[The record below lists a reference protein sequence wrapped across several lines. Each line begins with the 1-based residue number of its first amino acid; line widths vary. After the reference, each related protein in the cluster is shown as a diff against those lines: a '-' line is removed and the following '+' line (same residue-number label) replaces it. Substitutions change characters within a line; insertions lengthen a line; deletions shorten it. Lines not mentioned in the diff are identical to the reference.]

1 MQRFYCCS
9 VRFRHFAGG
18 GRLCL
23 LKVFWQ
29 LSGEDII
36 RGFEKFMTG
45 MGKNLP
51 NILTV
56 SRIFA
61 VLIFVA
67 IASVAHIGVISNE
80 NWIFWSRISA
90 VVLAMLA
97 GLTDLLDGYLA
108 RKYHCVSDFGALMDP
123 LADKI
128 FVTGTML
135 MAVEYQIIP
144 AWIAIAVL
152 FREFMV
158 TGLRTLAAKKQ
169 VVISADRWGKLK
181 TALQMTMLGM
191 AGIAW
196 SIDGGADYLRTESWL
211 GVRIW
216 YVWLAFMIGIVLIT
230 LFSGL
235 GYFIR
240 YRKLFLSDGE

>member
-1 MQRFYCCS
+1 MSNLR
-9 VRFRHFAGG
+9 
-18 GRLCL
+18 
-23 LKVFWQ
+23 
-29 LSGEDII
+29 
-36 RGFEKFMTG
+36 
-45 MGKNLP
+45 NLP

-67 IASVAHIGVISNE
+67 MASVAHLDAMGDKSYVCTM
-80 NWIFWSRISA
+80 RIIA
-90 VVLAMLA
+90 VVLALLA

-108 RKYHCVSDFGALMDP
+108 RKYHWISDFGALMDP

-135 MAVEYQIIP
+135 IAVEYRLIP

-181 TALQMTMLGM
+181 TAMQMSMLGI

-196 SIDGGADYLRTESWL
+196 VIEGNNSEPYFYNTCIWGI
-211 GVRIW
+211 RIW
-216 YVWLAFMIGIVLIT
+216 YVWIGYLTVIVLVT
-230 LFSGL
+230 LLSGL

-240 YRKLFLSDGE
+240 YRKLFTEQL

>member
-1 MQRFYCCS
+1 
-9 VRFRHFAGG
+9 
-18 GRLCL
+18 
-23 LKVFWQ
+23 
-29 LSGEDII
+29 
-36 RGFEKFMTG
+36 MTF
-45 MGKNLP
+45 KKQNLP

-61 VLIFVA
+61 VLIFVV
-67 IASVAHIGVISNE
+67 IASVAHIDVISDKS
-80 NWIFWSRISA
+80 WIFALRVSA
-90 VVLAMLA
+90 VILALLA

-108 RKYHCVSDFGALMDP
+108 RRYHWVSDFGALMDP

-135 MAVEYQIIP
+135 MAVEYGIIP

-181 TALQMTMLGM
+181 TALQMTMLGL
-191 AGIAW
+191 AGITWA
-196 SIDGGADYLRTESWL
+196 IDGGAKYLRYESWL
-211 GVRIW
+211 GIRLW

-235 GYFIR
+235 GYFIK
-240 YRKLFLSDGE
+240 YRKLFLNAD

>member
-1 MQRFYCCS
+1 M
-9 VRFRHFAGG
+9 A
-18 GRLCL
+18 
-23 LKVFWQ
+23 
-29 LSGEDII
+29 
-36 RGFEKFMTG
+36 
-45 MGKNLP
+45 NLRNIP

-67 IASVAHIGVISNE
+67 MASVAHLEAMGDKSYVCTM
-80 NWIFWSRISA
+80 RIVA
-90 VVLAMLA
+90 VVLALLA

-108 RKYHCVSDFGALMDP
+108 RRFHWISDFGALMDP

-135 MAVEYQIIP
+135 IAVEYRLIP

-169 VVISADRWGKLK
+169 IVISADRWGKLK
-181 TALQMTMLGM
+181 TAMQMTMLGL

-196 SIDGGADYLRTESWL
+196 VIEGNNSEPYFYNTCIWGI
-211 GVRIW
+211 RIW
-216 YVWLAFMIGIVLIT
+216 YVWMAYLTVIVLVT
-230 LFSGL
+230 LLSGL

-240 YRKLFLSDGE
+240 YRKLFTEQL

>member
-1 MQRFYCCS
+1 MS
-9 VRFRHFAGG
+9 KFR
-18 GRLCL
+18 
-23 LKVFWQ
+23 
-29 LSGEDII
+29 
-36 RGFEKFMTG
+36 
-45 MGKNLP
+45 NLP

-67 IASVAHIGVISNE
+67 MASVAHLDAMGDKSYVCTM
-80 NWIFWSRISA
+80 RIIA
-90 VVLAMLA
+90 VVLALLA

-108 RKYHCVSDFGALMDP
+108 RKYHWISDFGALMDP

-135 MAVEYQIIP
+135 IAVEYRLIP

-181 TALQMTMLGM
+181 TAMQMSMLGL

-196 SIDGGADYLRTESWL
+196 IIEGNNTVPYFYNTCIWGI
-211 GVRIW
+211 RIW
-216 YVWLAFMIGIVLIT
+216 YVWMGYLTIIVLVT
-230 LFSGL
+230 LLSGL

-240 YRKLFLSDGE
+240 YRKLFTEQLSE

>member
-1 MQRFYCCS
+1 M
-9 VRFRHFAGG
+9 
-18 GRLCL
+18 
-23 LKVFWQ
+23 
-29 LSGEDII
+29 LSGKDIQ
-36 RGFEKFMTG
+36 
-45 MGKNLP
+45 

-67 IASVAHIGVISNE
+67 IASVAHIDVIE
-80 NWIFWSRISA
+80 DPQTIMVLRFGA
-90 VVLAMLA
+90 VILAMLA

-108 RKYHCVSDFGALMDP
+108 RRYQCVSDFGALMDP

-135 MAVEYQIIP
+135 MAVEYRIIP

-158 TGLRTLAAKKQ
+158 TGLRTIAAKKQ
-169 VVISADRWGKLK
+169 IVISADRWGKLK
-181 TALQMTMLGM
+181 TALQMTMLGI

-196 SIDGGADYLRTESWL
+196 AIDGGAVYLHTASVL
-211 GVRIW
+211 GIRLW
-216 YVWLAFMIGIVLIT
+216 YVWMAFMTGIVLVT

-240 YRKLFLSDGE
+240 FRKLFLSE

>member
-1 MQRFYCCS
+1 MSNLR
-9 VRFRHFAGG
+9 
-18 GRLCL
+18 
-23 LKVFWQ
+23 
-29 LSGEDII
+29 
-36 RGFEKFMTG
+36 
-45 MGKNLP
+45 NLP

-67 IASVAHIGVISNE
+67 MASVAHLEAMGDKSYVCTM
-80 NWIFWSRISA
+80 RIIA
-90 VVLAMLA
+90 VVLALLA

-108 RKYHCVSDFGALMDP
+108 RKYHWISDFGALMDP

-135 MAVEYQIIP
+135 IAVEYRLIP

-181 TALQMTMLGM
+181 TAMQMSMLGI

-196 SIDGGADYLRTESWL
+196 VIEGNNSEPYFYNTCIWGI
-211 GVRIW
+211 RIW
-216 YVWLAFMIGIVLIT
+216 YVWIGYLTVIVLVT
-230 LFSGL
+230 LLSGL

-240 YRKLFLSDGE
+240 YRKLFIEQL

>member
-1 MQRFYCCS
+1 ML
-9 VRFRHFAGG
+9 A
-18 GRLCL
+18 
-23 LKVFWQ
+23 
-29 LSGEDII
+29 
-36 RGFEKFMTG
+36 
-45 MGKNLP
+45 GKNLP
-51 NILTV
+51 NVLTM

-61 VLIFVA
+61 VLVFVV
-67 IASVAHIGVISNE
+67 IASVAHTDAIADPRTVLILRF
-80 NWIFWSRISA
+80 IA
-90 VVLAMLA
+90 VVLALLA

-108 RKYHCVSDFGALMDP
+108 RRYHWISDFGALMDP

-135 MAVEYQIIP
+135 MAVEYRIIP

-169 VVISADRWGKLK
+169 IVISADRWGKLK
-181 TALQMTMLGM
+181 TALQMTMLGI

-196 SIDGGADYLRTESWL
+196 ALDGGTEYLRTAKWF

-216 YVWLAFMIGIVLIT
+216 YVWLAFMIGIVLVT
-230 LFSGL
+230 LLSGL
-235 GYFIR
+235 GYFLR
-240 YRKLFLSDGE
+240 FRKLLFPRKEV

>member
-1 MQRFYCCS
+1 M
-9 VRFRHFAGG
+9 
-18 GRLCL
+18 
-23 LKVFWQ
+23 
-29 LSGEDII
+29 LSGKDI
-36 RGFEKFMTG
+36 
-45 MGKNLP
+45 P

-67 IASVAHIGVISNE
+67 IASVAHIDVIE
-80 NWIFWSRISA
+80 DPQTIMVLRFGA
-90 VVLAMLA
+90 VILAMLA

-108 RKYHCVSDFGALMDP
+108 RRYQCVSDFGALMDP

-135 MAVEYQIIP
+135 MAVEYRIIP

-158 TGLRTLAAKKQ
+158 TGLRTIAAKKQ
-169 VVISADRWGKLK
+169 IVISADRWGKLK
-181 TALQMTMLGM
+181 TALQMTMLGI

-196 SIDGGADYLRTESWL
+196 AIDGGAVYLHTASVL
-211 GVRIW
+211 GIRLW
-216 YVWLAFMIGIVLIT
+216 YVWMAFMTGIVLVT

-240 YRKLFLSDGE
+240 FRKLFLSE

>member
-1 MQRFYCCS
+1 M
-9 VRFRHFAGG
+9 
-18 GRLCL
+18 L
-23 LKVFWQ
+23 VF
-29 LSGEDII
+29 
-36 RGFEKFMTG
+36 
-45 MGKNLP
+45 
-51 NILTV
+51 
-56 SRIFA
+56 
-61 VLIFVA
+61 VL
-67 IASVAHIGVISNE
+67 IASVAHIDVIGSKS
-80 NWIFWSRISA
+80 WIFALRISA
-90 VVLAMLA
+90 VVLALLA

-108 RKYHCVSDFGALMDP
+108 RRYHCVSDFGALMDP

-181 TALQMTMLGM
+181 TALQMTMLGL

-196 SIDGGADYLRTESWL
+196 AIDGGASYLRTESL
-211 GVRIW
+211 CSVRLW

-230 LFSGL
+230 IFSGL

-240 YRKLFLSDGE
+240 YRKLFLNTEN

>member
-1 MQRFYCCS
+1 MSNLR
-9 VRFRHFAGG
+9 
-18 GRLCL
+18 
-23 LKVFWQ
+23 
-29 LSGEDII
+29 
-36 RGFEKFMTG
+36 
-45 MGKNLP
+45 NLP

-67 IASVAHIGVISNE
+67 MASVAHLDAMGDKSYVCTM
-80 NWIFWSRISA
+80 RIIA
-90 VVLAMLA
+90 VVLALLA

-108 RKYHCVSDFGALMDP
+108 RKYHWISDFGALMDP

-135 MAVEYQIIP
+135 IAVEYRLIP

-181 TALQMTMLGM
+181 TAMQMSMLGL

-196 SIDGGADYLRTESWL
+196 VIEGNDTVPYFYNTCIW

-216 YVWLAFMIGIVLIT
+216 YVWIGYLTLIVLVT
-230 LFSGL
+230 LLSGL

-240 YRKLFLSDGE
+240 YRKLFMEQL

>member
-1 MQRFYCCS
+1 MSKRN
-9 VRFRHFAGG
+9 
-18 GRLCL
+18 
-23 LKVFWQ
+23 
-29 LSGEDII
+29 I
-36 RGFEKFMTG
+36 
-45 MGKNLP
+45 P

-61 VLIFVA
+61 VLVFVA
-67 IASVAHIGVISNE
+67 MASIAHLDAVGHKSYVFWLRVAAMI
-80 NWIFWSRISA
+80 
-90 VVLAMLA
+90 LALLA

-108 RKYHCVSDFGALMDP
+108 RKYHWISDFGALMDP

-135 MAVEYQIIP
+135 IAVEYRLIP

-181 TALQMTMLGM
+181 TAMQMSMLGI

-196 SIDGGADYLRTESWL
+196 IIEGNNSEPYFYNTCIWGI
-211 GVRIW
+211 RIW
-216 YVWLAFMIGIVLIT
+216 YVWMGYLTVIVLVT
-230 LFSGL
+230 LLSGL

-240 YRKLFLSDGE
+240 YRKLFTEQLGE

>member
-1 MQRFYCCS
+1 MR
-9 VRFRHFAGG
+9 
-18 GRLCL
+18 
-23 LKVFWQ
+23 
-29 LSGEDII
+29 
-36 RGFEKFMTG
+36 
-45 MGKNLP
+45 GKNIP

-67 IASVAHIGVISNE
+67 IASVAHLSVISDKS
-80 NWIFWSRISA
+80 WVYGLRIAA

-108 RKYHCVSDFGALMDP
+108 RKFHWVSDFGALMDP

-135 MAVEYQIIP
+135 MAVEYMIIP

-169 VVISADRWGKLK
+169 IVISADRWGKLK
-181 TALQMTMLGM
+181 TALQMAMLCI

-196 SIDGGADYLRTESWL
+196 AIDGGDTYLLKASWFGIRL
-211 GVRIW
+211 W
-216 YVWLAFMIGIVLIT
+216 YVWMAFMTGIVLIT

-240 YRKLFLSDGE
+240 YRKLFLGSDDE

>member
-1 MQRFYCCS
+1 MSKWR
-9 VRFRHFAGG
+9 
-18 GRLCL
+18 
-23 LKVFWQ
+23 
-29 LSGEDII
+29 
-36 RGFEKFMTG
+36 
-45 MGKNLP
+45 NLP

-56 SRIFA
+56 SRIFS

-67 IASVAHIGVISNE
+67 MASIAHLDAMGDKSYVFGV
-80 NWIFWSRISA
+80 RIAA

-97 GLTDLLDGYLA
+97 ALTDLLDGYLA
-108 RKYHCVSDFGALMDP
+108 RKYHWVSDFGALMDP

-135 MAVEYQIIP
+135 IAVEYRLIP

-181 TALQMTMLGM
+181 TAMQMSMLGI

-196 SIDGGADYLRTESWL
+196 IIEGNNSEPYFYNTCIWGI
-211 GVRIW
+211 RIW
-216 YVWLAFMIGIVLIT
+216 YVWMGYLTIIVLVT
-230 LFSGL
+230 LLSGL

-240 YRKLFLSDGE
+240 YRKLFTEQLSE